1 MRRDTMRPGRSRHRW
16 AASAGV
22 ITTVALAL
30 TLAATPAHAEAAI
43 VGDAGPTAVP
53 GSYLVVLQETA
64 LARSVSATA
73 ERLVDRYG
81 GRVGHVYDAAITG
94 FSVETSERAARRLAA
109 DPAVAYVERD
119 TWVAVDAT
127 QTNPPSWGLD
137 RIDQLLLPLDSS
149 FTYLNNAANARI
161 YVLDTGIRR
170 THVEFGGRALLGVD
184 IVNPGGG
191 AADCGNGHGTHVAG
205 TAAGVNHGVAKA
217 ARVYAVRVLGCDG
230 LGTGADVIA
239 GVNWVTTNAIRPA
252 VVNMSLSSPANS
264 TVDTAVAN
272 SIASGI
278 TYVVSAGNN
287 DINACNRSPARVPAA
302 ITVAATTATDA
313 RWSGSNWGSCVD
325 LFAPGHQIR
334 SAEITSDTA
343 TRLANGTSMAAAH
356 VSGAAAMLLSQNP
369 SWTPAQV
376 TTQVVHT
383 ATNWVVTNAGTGT
396 PNRLLYVRP
405 TAPRIISL

>member
-1 MRRDTMRPGRSRHRW
+1 MGLPRRSVVVGATALAMFAMAAAPA
-16 AASAGV
+16 AASEPEGV
-22 ITTVALAL
+22 IRGAG
-30 TLAATPAHAEAAI
+30 
-43 VGDAGPTAVP
+43 GDTAVP
-53 GSYLVVLQETA
+53 DSYIVVFKDSA
-64 LARSVSATA
+64 VSRSNV
-73 ERLVDRYG
+73 
-81 GRVGHVYDAAITG
+81 AA
-94 FSVETSERAARRLAA
+94 AARGLAGKHGGAVARTYSAALRGFEITASAKVAARIAA
-109 DPAVAYVERD
+109 DPSVAYVEQNH
-119 TWVAVDAT
+119 TVHIMGT
-127 QTNPPSWGLD
+127 QSNPPSWGLD

-184 IVNPGGG
+184 IVNPNGG

-252 VVNMSLSSPANS
+252 VVNMSLSSPATS
-264 TVDTAVAN
+264 TLDAAVAN